1 LKNKGFT
8 MFSYEVDCYGYDS
21 NELMKQDYLN
31 GVASEGFKILAGS
44 SDMPLFWNWVESMLK
59 ENVRMGG
66 ESAYQI
72 AEWCPGLSEEHV
84 AAIGGDDLR
93 FWELVA
99 EENQSSLEASF

>member
-1 LKNKGFT
+1 
-8 MFSYEVDCYGYDS
+8 MFSYEVDAYGYDS
-21 NELMKQDYLN
+21 RELMKQEYFDK
-31 GVASEGFKILAGS
+31 ASREGFAYLVKSA
-44 SDMPLFWNWVESMLK
+44 DMPLFWNWVESMIK
-59 ENVRMGG
+59 ENVSMGG

-93 FWELVA
+93 FWELVD